1 MERDFSQ
8 FYFDTWGHDFSG
20 FFQLSDAVLSL
31 RVDGTSFIWHVVRS
45 LRIRTHHMSLWR
57 AGPLAVCFM
66 PVLRGWT
73 NSRSGLSQDGA
84 SFPLGKAHR
93 QLSELVQTLFPAQSR
108 RESMPVCDLS
118 TNTASQDSTGEF
130 PGRLSKDRSSLV

>member
-45 LRIRTHHMSLWR
+45 LRIRTHHMSELLEGR
-57 AGPLAVCFM
+57 PSSC
-66 PVLRGWT
+66 VLHAC
-73 NSRSGLSQDGA
+73 SQ
-84 SFPLGKAHR
+84 
-93 QLSELVQTLFPAQSR
+93 
-108 RESMPVCDLS
+108 
-118 TNTASQDSTGEF
+118 
-130 PGRLSKDRSSLV
+130 RLDKQ